1 MSLSVL
7 DHLGLNLYSNIPA
20 VISEV
25 VANSWD
31 ADATKVTIDI
41 DRDSGR
47 ITVGDN
53 GIGMTRGDLNDRFL
67 YVGYRRREN
76 QATKTAKGRHVMG
89 RKGIGKLSLF
99 AIAETIQVVVG

>member
-1 MSLSVL
+1 MRLSLSVL

-31 ADATKVTIDI
+31 ADATTVTMDI

-47 ITVGDN
+47 ITVSDD
-53 GIGMTRGDLNDRFL
+53 GIGI
-67 YVGYRRREN
+67 RR
-76 QATKTAKGRHVMG
+76 AISTTA
-89 RKGIGKLSLF
+89 SS
-99 AIAETIQVVVG
+99 

>member
-1 MSLSVL
+1 MRLSLSVL
-7 DHLGLNLYSNIPA
+7 DHLPA

-31 ADATKVTIDI
+31 AYATKVTIDI

-47 ITVGDN
+47 ITVADD
-53 GIGMTRGDLNDRFL
+53 GIGMTHSDLNDRFL
-67 YVGYRRREN
+67 FVGYRRRED
-76 QATKTAKGRHVMG
+76 QPTKSAKGRHVMG

-99 AIAETIQVVVG
+99 AT